1 MQENAEKVLFALY
14 AEANGRKPH
23 MSDINIRLGLEQQVF
38 GRAINM
44 LYSAGL
50 ISGVTVRF
58 GEDDAN
64 PVLISVEDI
73 LLTRRGAKYAEKTLG
88 IAAANSPIGKLQ
100 KVMEKAQERGWN
112 EIKAI
117 AANELAELMK
127 S

>member
-1 MQENAEKVLFALY
+1 MQVNAEKVLFALY

-23 MSDINIRLGLEQQVF
+23 MSDINKRLGLGQEAF

-44 LYSAGL
+44 LYSTGL

-64 PVLISVEDI
+64 PVLVSVEDI
-73 LLTRRGAKYAEKTLG
+73 LLTRRGVKYAEKAFG
-88 IAAANSPIGKLQ
+88 IAATNSSIGKLQ
-100 KVMEKAQERGWN
+100 KVIEKAQERGWS
-112 EIKAI
+112 EIKVI

-127 S
+127 G